1 MSAVLLSILT
11 AAVALGG
18 LTADPGGTTGGSP
31 SAGVQVLT
39 STHRIDFPDQIV
51 IQLTADAPADISSVR
66 IFYRVGHADVRVYA
80 YPKSF
85 SNSGPLSAR
94 FVIRTGREAFIPQGV
109 DIEYYYVFTDSE
121 GNEFESDRFS
131 FEFLD
136 RRYDWKRI
144 EFEDYTLLWHDRSE
158 RAVRSVG
165 ADVSLRMKRVKRIL
179 GLDGDY
185 NFKAV
190 LVNGRAE
197 AERSFPPVSQTSQ
210 DVSLYAGFAMGDH
223 GALVLAGLNHDGLVH
238 ELTHLMV
245 DEALDSKHGH
255 TRIPAWLNEGIAMY
269 FEPHGHQRESEVMR
283 AFARGDVFRLRH
295 MGAVPGRPRDVRL
308 FYSQSASVVR
318 FMAESFG
325 EDRLSSL
332 FSAIGEGKTVEEA
345 LIATYGMNIDQLD
358 AAWRTHMSGHRSIL
372 DVVDPGT
379 LGTSAIIGG
388 ALLATATVAT
398 VGWIKRLRESGSEP
412 SE

>member
-11 AAVALGG
+11 AAAALGG
-18 LTADPGGTTGGSP
+18 LTAGLDVLPEAAP
-31 SAGVQVLT
+31 SAGVRVI
-39 STHRIDFPDQIV
+39 SSSHRIEFPEQIV
-51 IQLTADAPADISSVR
+51 IQLTADAPADIKNVR
-66 IFYRVGHADVRVYA
+66 IFYRVGQADARVYA

-94 FVIRTGREAFIPQGV
+94 FVIQTGRGAFIPQGV
-109 DIEYYYVFTDSE
+109 DIEYFYVFTDSE
-121 GNEFESDRFS
+121 GRETESDRFS

-136 RRYDWKRI
+136 LRYDWRRI
-144 EFEDYTLLWHDRSE
+144 EFEDFTLLWHGRSE

-165 ADVSLRMKRVKRIL
+165 ANVSYRMARVKRIL

-190 LVNGRAE
+190 LVNDRAE
-197 AERSFPPVSQTSQ
+197 AARSFPPVSQTSQ
-210 DVSLYAGFAMGDH
+210 DVSLYAGFALGDH

-245 DEALDSKHGH
+245 DEALDSRQGH

-269 FEPHGHQRESEVMR
+269 FEPQGHQRESEVRR
-283 AFARGDVFRLRH
+283 AFARNDLIRLRH
-295 MGAVPGRPRDVRL
+295 MGSVPGRPRDVRL
-308 FYSQSASVVR
+308 FYSQSASIVR
-318 FMAESFG
+318 FMADAFG

-332 FSAIGEGKTVEEA
+332 FAAIGDGKTVEQA
-345 LIATYGMNIDQLD
+345 LVSTYGMNIDQLD
-358 AAWRTHMSGHRSIL
+358 AAWRTHLSGRRSIL
-372 DVVDPGT
+372 EVADPGS

-388 ALLATATVAT
+388 ALLATATAAT
-398 VGWIKRLRESGSEP
+398 VGWIKRLRQSEP

>member
-11 AAVALGG
+11 AAAALGG
-18 LTADPGGTTGGSP
+18 LTAGLDVLPEAAP
-31 SAGVQVLT
+31 SAGVRVI
-39 STHRIDFPDQIV
+39 SSSHRIEFPEQIV
-51 IQLTADAPADISSVR
+51 IQLTADAPADIKNVR
-66 IFYRVGHADVRVYA
+66 IFYRVGQADARVYA

-94 FVIRTGREAFIPQGV
+94 FVIQTGRGAFIPQGV
-109 DIEYYYVFTDSE
+109 DIEYFYVFTDSE
-121 GNEFESDRFS
+121 GRETESDRFS

-136 RRYDWKRI
+136 LRYDWRRV
-144 EFEDYTLLWHDRSE
+144 EFEDFTLLWHGRSE

-165 ADVSLRMKRVKRIL
+165 ANVSYRMARVKRIL

-190 LVNGRAE
+190 LVNDRAE
-197 AERSFPPVSQTSQ
+197 AARSFPPVSQTSQ
-210 DVSLYAGFAMGDH
+210 DVSLYAGFALGDH

-245 DEALDSKHGH
+245 DEALDSRQGH

-269 FEPHGHQRESEVMR
+269 FEPQGHQRESEVRR
-283 AFARGDVFRLRH
+283 AFARNDLIRLRH
-295 MGAVPGRPRDVRL
+295 MGSVPGRPRDVRL
-308 FYSQSASVVR
+308 FYSQSASIVR
-318 FMAESFG
+318 FMADAFG

-332 FSAIGEGKTVEEA
+332 FAAIGDGKTAEQA
-345 LIATYGMNIDQLD
+345 LVSTYGMNIDQLD
-358 AAWRTHMSGHRSIL
+358 AAWRTHLSGRRSIL
-372 DVVDPGT
+372 EVADPGS

-388 ALLATATVAT
+388 ALLATATAAT
-398 VGWIKRLRESGSEP
+398 VGWIKRLRQSGPPE
-412 SE
+412 

>member
-18 LTADPGGTTGGSP
+18 LTTGLEVLPEAAP
-31 SAGVQVLT
+31 SAGVRVI
-39 STHRIDFPDQIV
+39 SSSHRIEFPEQIV
-51 IQLTADAPADISSVR
+51 IQLTADAPADIQNVR
-66 IFYRVGHADVRVYA
+66 IFYRVGQADARVYA

-94 FVIRTGREAFIPQGV
+94 FVIQTGRGAFIPQGV
-109 DIEYYYVFTDSE
+109 DIEYFYVFTDSE
-121 GNEFESDRFS
+121 GRETESDRFS

-136 RRYDWKRI
+136 LRYDWRRI
-144 EFEDYTLLWHDRSE
+144 EFEDFTLLWHGRSE

-165 ADVSLRMKRVKRIL
+165 ADVSYRMARVKRIL

-190 LVNGRAE
+190 LVNDRAE
-197 AERSFPPVSQTSQ
+197 AARSFPPVSQTSQ
-210 DVSLYAGFAMGDH
+210 DVSLYAGFALGDH

-245 DEALDSKHGH
+245 DEALDSRQGH

-269 FEPHGHQRESEVMR
+269 FEPQGHQRESEVRR
-283 AFARGDVFRLRH
+283 AFARNDLIRLRH
-295 MGAVPGRPRDVRL
+295 MGSVPGRPKDVRL
-308 FYSQSASVVR
+308 FYSQSASIVR
-318 FMAESFG
+318 FMAGAFG

-332 FSAIGEGKTVEEA
+332 FTAIGDGKTVEQA
-345 LIATYGMNIDQLD
+345 LVSTYGMNIDQLD
-358 AAWRTHMSGHRSIL
+358 AAWRTHLSGRRSIL
-372 DVVDPGT
+372 EVADPGS

-388 ALLATATVAT
+388 ALLATATAAT
-398 VGWIKRLRESGSEP
+398 VGWIKRLRQSGPPE
-412 SE
+412 

>member
-1 MSAVLLSILT
+1 MSAIFLSILT

-18 LTADPGGTTGGSP
+18 LSVDPDVQPGAAP
-31 SAGVQVLT
+31 SAGVRVLA
-39 STHRIDFPDQIV
+39 STHRIEFPDQIV
-51 IQLTADAPADISSVR
+51 IQLTADAPADIRSVR
-66 IFYRVGHADVRVYA
+66 IFYRVGQADARVYA

-94 FVIRTGREAFIPQGV
+94 FLIQTGRGAFIPQGV

-121 GNEFESDRFS
+121 GHEFESERFS

-136 RRYDWKRI
+136 RRYDWQRL
-144 EFEDYTLLWHDRSE
+144 EFEDFTVIWHDRSE

-165 ADVSLRMKRVKRIL
+165 ADVSLRMKRVKQML

-190 LVNGRAE
+190 LVNDRSE
-197 AERSFPPVSQTSQ
+197 AARSFPPVSQTSQ
-210 DVSLYAGFAMGDH
+210 DVSLYAGFALGDH

-245 DEALDSKHGH
+245 DEALDSRSGH
-255 TRIPAWLNEGIAMY
+255 TRVPAWLNEGIAMY
-269 FEPHGHQRESEVMR
+269 FEPRGHQRESEVRR
-283 AFARGDVFRLRH
+283 AFARGSLIRLRH
-295 MGAVPGRPRDVRL
+295 MASVPGRPSDVHL
-308 FYSQSASVVR
+308 FYSQSASIVR
-318 FMAESFG
+318 FMADAFG
-325 EDRLSSL
+325 EDRLASL
-332 FSAIGEGKTVEEA
+332 FRAIGDGMTVEQA
-345 LIATYGMNIDQLD
+345 LIATYGMNVDQLD
-358 AAWRTHMSGHRSIL
+358 AAWRTHLSGRRSIL
-372 DVVDPGT
+372 EVADPGS

-388 ALLATATVAT
+388 ALLATATAAT
-398 VGWIKRLRESGSEP
+398 VGWIKRLRQSEA

>member
-18 LTADPGGTTGGSP
+18 LTAGLEVLPEAAP
-31 SAGVQVLT
+31 SAGVRVI
-39 STHRIDFPDQIV
+39 SSSHRIEFPEQIV
-51 IQLTADAPADISSVR
+51 IQLTADAPADIQNVR
-66 IFYRVGHADVRVYA
+66 IFYRVGQADARVYA

-94 FVIRTGREAFIPQGV
+94 FVIQTGRGAFIPQGV
-109 DIEYYYVFTDSE
+109 DIEYFYVFTDSE
-121 GNEFESDRFS
+121 GRETESDRFS

-136 RRYDWKRI
+136 LRYDWRRI
-144 EFEDYTLLWHDRSE
+144 EFEDFTLLWHGRSE

-165 ADVSLRMKRVKRIL
+165 ADVSYRMARVKRIL

-190 LVNGRAE
+190 LVNDRAE
-197 AERSFPPVSQTSQ
+197 AARSFPPVSQTSQ
-210 DVSLYAGFAMGDH
+210 DVSLYAGFALGDH

-245 DEALDSKHGH
+245 DEALDSRQGH

-269 FEPHGHQRESEVMR
+269 FEPQGHQRESEVRR
-283 AFARGDVFRLRH
+283 AFARNDLIRLRH
-295 MGAVPGRPRDVRL
+295 MGSVPGRPRDVRL
-308 FYSQSASVVR
+308 FYSQSASIVR
-318 FMAESFG
+318 FMADAFG

-332 FSAIGEGKTVEEA
+332 FAAIGDGKTAEQA
-345 LIATYGMNIDQLD
+345 LVSTYGMNIDQLD
-358 AAWRTHMSGHRSIL
+358 AAWRTHLSGRRSIL
-372 DVVDPGT
+372 EVADPGS

-388 ALLATATVAT
+388 ALLATATAAT
-398 VGWIKRLRESGSEP
+398 VGWIKRLRQSGPPE
-412 SE
+412 